1 MEKIKVLQVLDKINI
16 NSGVSAVVMNYYM
29 NIDHE
34 KVQFDFLVHE
44 PIEKDMLK
52 QITSMGAK
60 IYYMPKYSL
69 KSMLNYSR
77 CFERLI
83 KGTNYSIIHCHVP
96 HEAFFCLKKAKELG
110 INQRIVHSHNS
121 LGADKRFNRIRNFI
135 LTKIGLLYA
144 NNFFACSNSAA
155 DYTFG
160 KNSDMRKK
168 CINISNAIDVEVY
181 QFDLESRRILR
192 NEFNIEDKV
201 VIGHIGRFSK
211 QKNHHFLLK
220 VFKEWKQDVPEA
232 FLVLIGTGE
241 LEESIRKDIRQYQ
254 LEDSVLFMENRND
267 IPRILTMMDIFLLP
281 SLYEGLPVVL
291 VEAQVSGLPCVIS
304 DTITDEVIISDVSYA
319 NLYNGVQ
326 NWIEAMKMYLEDI
339 KNTDRRTDR
348 SERSKESRFNIKTQA
363 KMLEEVYRQLL
374 KKE

>member
-1 MEKIKVLQVLDKINI
+1 MEKIKILQVLDKINI

-44 PIEKDMLK
+44 PIEEDILK
-52 QITSMGAK
+52 QIASMGAN

-83 KGTNYSIIHCHVP
+83 KGKNYNVIHCHVP

-121 LGADKRFNRIRNFI
+121 LGADKRLNRIRNFI

-160 KNSDMRKK
+160 KNSVMRKK
-168 CINISNAIDVEVY
+168 CIIISNAIDVEVFK
-181 QFDLESRRILR
+181 FDLESRRKLR

-211 QKNHHFLLK
+211 QKNHSFLLK
-220 VFKEWKQDVPEA
+220 VFKEWKQDVPES

-241 LEESIRKDIRQYQ
+241 LEELIKKDVRQYQ
-254 LEDSVLFMENRND
+254 LEDSVLFMENRDD
-267 IPRILTMMDIFLLP
+267 ISRILSMMDIFLLP

-304 DTITDEVIISDVSYA
+304 DTITNEGVIGDVSYA
-319 NLYNGVQ
+319 NLSNGTQ
-326 NWIEAMKMYLEDI
+326 SWIQAMKMYLKDVQ
-339 KNTDRRTDR
+339 NTYKRSDR
-348 SERSKESRFNIKTQA
+348 SERSKESQFNIKTQA

-374 KKE
+374 